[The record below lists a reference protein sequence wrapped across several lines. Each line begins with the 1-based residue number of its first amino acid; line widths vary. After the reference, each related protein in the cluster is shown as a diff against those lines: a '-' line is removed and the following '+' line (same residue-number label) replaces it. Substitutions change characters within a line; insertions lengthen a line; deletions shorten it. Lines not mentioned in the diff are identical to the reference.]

1 MHDRQSLGAGQHG
14 SHLGPRAGQVVALRD
29 ARQQSWPRHGR
40 SSPAPP
46 GAHVGSLPAVVGERH
61 RRQMEAAIDLLRVSL
76 ELESHCDFGDPP
88 GGDGRGRAAFVA
100 HFEGWEGALLAWE
113 ETVRRQ
119 RSAPAKLWSWLAA
132 SAGELGLTEP
142 PLALGPLIDRLA
154 ILTVQR
160 SRDGSLRVRHPL
172 FVQELTSG
180 HGAQKRVAVYVEGQ
194 RVAMLPEGTDPL
206 GLSPGARLCEAIQT
220 LFDAAQLSDVAADI
234 GRSADQL
241 LEMKHVLLERLN
253 ELAAADTMEFAEV
266 CPVCRPVT
274 SPKASGR
281 GRAAG
286 AFGFDSPPS
295 LSG

>member
-14 SHLGPRAGQVVALRD
+14 RHPGPRAGQVVALRD
-29 ARQQSWPRHGR
+29 ARQQGWPRHGR
-40 SSPAPP
+40 NASAPP
-46 GAHVGSLPAVVGERH
+46 GAHLGGGMPSVVGERH
-61 RRQMEAAIDLLRVSL
+61 RRQLEAAIDLLRVSL

-100 HFEGWEGALLAWE
+100 HFDGWEPVLLEWE

-132 SAGELGLTEP
+132 SAGEMGLTEP

-180 HGAQKRVAVYVEGQ
+180 HGAQARVAVYIEGQ
-194 RVAMLPEGTDPL
+194 RVAMLPEGKEPR
-206 GLSPGARLCEAIQT
+206 GLSPGVRLCEAIQT
-220 LFDAAQLSDVAADI
+220 LFDAAQSSEVAADI

-253 ELAAADTMEFAEV
+253 ELAAADTIEFAEL

-274 SPKASGR
+274 SPAISGPGR
-281 GRAAG
+281 GAD
-286 AFGFDSPPS
+286 AFGFDPPPR
-295 LSG
+295 